1 MKKLALLAALLAA
14 PCLAGENKHLG
25 AIVVSGASLTN
36 FTTVSP
42 FTIPPGSLITIYC
55 TAGVQ
60 MLVDNFTVS
69 TGTLG
74 TKGIFVPSSQLFPTS
89 VGKQN
94 GTISGVPSAVVAIIG
109 TGTCDFWQRSGNE

>member
-14 PCLAGENKHLG
+14 PAFAGENKHLG

-36 FTTVSP
+36 FTTAAP